1 MSDLKLRLANAVKDA
16 MRAKASE
23 RLSTL
28 RFLQAAIKQR
38 EVDERKE
45 LSDAEVVAIIEKQV
59 KQRRESIA
67 AFEQAGRTETA
78 AQETAEMAVLKEFLP
93 QAASED
99 DIAAA
104 IDAALA
110 EVQAQGVTG
119 APAMGKVMAILKQAL
134 AGRAD
139 VCAFRSGQ
147 SKAQLTREGDYA
159 FTFSTLN
166 AAEALAINFP
176 LVSRISPSQKAIEAP
191 RLIQRASMV
200 RSVIAGSMQLVCI
213 SIVAI
218 PIPSGSFA
226 RPAALSVKSR
236 ILMRAPP

>member
-38 EVDERKE
+38 EIDERKE

-59 KQRRESIA
+59 KQRKESIA

-93 QAASED
+93 QAASEA

-139 VCAFRSGQ
+139 MS
-147 SKAQLTREGDYA
+147 
-159 FTFSTLN
+159 
-166 AAEALAINFP
+166 
-176 LVSRISPSQKAIEAP
+176 
-191 RLIQRASMV
+191 
-200 RSVIAGSMQLVCI
+200 
-213 SIVAI
+213 
-218 PIPSGSFA
+218 
-226 RPAALSVKSR
+226 ALSAQVKAKLS
-236 ILMRAPP
+236 

>member
-1 MSDLKLRLANAVKDA
+1 MSDLKLRLANSVKDA

-59 KQRRESIA
+59 KQRKESIA

-78 AQETAEMAVLKEFLP
+78 AQETAEMAVIKEFLP
-93 QAASED
+93 QAASEAD
-99 DIAAA
+99 VAAA

-139 VCAFRSGQ
+139 MS
-147 SKAQLTREGDYA
+147 
-159 FTFSTLN
+159 
-166 AAEALAINFP
+166 
-176 LVSRISPSQKAIEAP
+176 
-191 RLIQRASMV
+191 
-200 RSVIAGSMQLVCI
+200 
-213 SIVAI
+213 
-218 PIPSGSFA
+218 
-226 RPAALSVKSR
+226 ALSALVKAK
-236 ILMRAPP
+236 LG

>member
-1 MSDLKLRLANAVKDA
+1 

-59 KQRRESIA
+59 KQRKESIA

-93 QAASED
+93 QAASEAD
-99 DIAAA
+99 VAAA

-139 VCAFRSGQ
+139 MS
-147 SKAQLTREGDYA
+147 
-159 FTFSTLN
+159 
-166 AAEALAINFP
+166 
-176 LVSRISPSQKAIEAP
+176 
-191 RLIQRASMV
+191 
-200 RSVIAGSMQLVCI
+200 
-213 SIVAI
+213 
-218 PIPSGSFA
+218 
-226 RPAALSVKSR
+226 ALSALVKAK
-236 ILMRAPP
+236 LG

>member
-1 MSDLKLRLANAVKDA
+1 MSDLKLRLANSVKDA

-93 QAASED
+93 QAASEA

-110 EVQAQGVTG
+110 EVNAQGVTG

-134 AGRAD
+134 AGRAEM
-139 VCAFRSGQ
+139 S
-147 SKAQLTREGDYA
+147 
-159 FTFSTLN
+159 
-166 AAEALAINFP
+166 
-176 LVSRISPSQKAIEAP
+176 
-191 RLIQRASMV
+191 
-200 RSVIAGSMQLVCI
+200 
-213 SIVAI
+213 
-218 PIPSGSFA
+218 
-226 RPAALSVKSR
+226 ALSARVKAKLS
-236 ILMRAPP
+236 

>member
-1 MSDLKLRLANAVKDA
+1 MSDLKLRLANSVKDA

-59 KQRRESIA
+59 KQRKESIA

-93 QAASED
+93 QAASEAD
-99 DIAAA
+99 VAAA

-119 APAMGKVMAILKQAL
+119 APAMGKVMAGK
-134 AGRAD
+134 
-139 VCAFRSGQ
+139 
-147 SKAQLTREGDYA
+147 SKTRLTREGDYA
-159 FTFSTLN
+159 FTFRTLK

-191 RLIQRASMV
+191 RLMQRASMV
-200 RSVIAGSMQLVCI
+200 RSVIAGSIQLVCM

-218 PIPSGSFA
+218 PIPNGSLA

-236 ILMRAPP
+236 ILMSAPPWI